1 MTADEVQY
9 ALTYS
14 QNSPFYYR
22 SHYVVPNVHWGLGF
36 NHELDLLVVSMV
48 TGIGTEVEIK
58 VSRGD
63 LKRDLEKG
71 HHHFDK
77 RLRQLYFAGPREL
90 YDAFFEYVPKE
101 AGIIVIYNDPKAK
114 WEHRRYQCSIVRN
127 AKPQPFIPFK
137 PKEIEQLL
145 RLGNMRYW
153 SLFGKQFKRR
163 RNGKSSAANP

>member
-1 MTADEVQY
+1 MTAKEVQY

-14 QNSPFYYR
+14 QRSPFYYR

-90 YDAFFEYVPKE
+90 EGDFYKYVPE
-101 AGIIVIYNDPKAK
+101 GAGIITVSQFGGPGTG
-114 WEHRRYQCSIVRN
+114 RYDCRIRRN